1 MLRLGVTKSF
11 SKQTTSRPRAEMK
24 TEDCAGP
31 QVAVTVGKYTNLN
44 AIIPIVARLPYPS
57 TILASST
64 PEATID
70 ESLRLL
76 QALVADN
83 HRVWKL

>member
-1 MLRLGVTKSF
+1 MK
-11 SKQTTSRPRAEMK
+11 TTSRPRAEMK

-31 QVAVTVGKYTNLN
+31 QVAVTVGKCTNLN
-44 AIIPIVARLPYPS
+44 AIPIVARLPYPS

-64 PEATID
+64 LLEATID

-76 QALVADN
+76 QALVADS
-83 HRVWKL
+83 HRV

>member
-1 MLRLGVTKSF
+1 MK
-11 SKQTTSRPRAEMK
+11 TTSRPRAEMK

-31 QVAVTVGKYTNLN
+31 QVAVTVGKCTNLN
-44 AIIPIVARLPYPS
+44 AIPIVARLPYPS

-83 HRVWKL
+83 HRV